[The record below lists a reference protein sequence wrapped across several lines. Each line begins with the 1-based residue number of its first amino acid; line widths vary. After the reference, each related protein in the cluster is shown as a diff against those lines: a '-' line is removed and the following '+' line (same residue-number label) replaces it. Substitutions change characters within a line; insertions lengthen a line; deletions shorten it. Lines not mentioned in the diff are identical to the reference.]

1 MEIHT
6 CQPVYLHNLS
16 KPLNRTINLHTSD
29 DDQPVVPRVSSNMGE
44 RFFLV
49 EAPQLWNCILLGLKN
64 QNLHSQFGN
73 N

>member
-6 CQPVYLHNLS
+6 CQPVFLHNLP
-16 KPLNRTINLHTSD
+16 KPLSRTINLHTSD
-29 DDQPVVPRVSSNMGE
+29 DDQPVVPRVSSYIGE

-49 EAPQLWNCILLGLKN
+49 EDPQLWNCIPLGLKN
-64 QNLHSQFGN
+64 QNLYSQFEN